1 MHVHLIAVGTRM
13 PAWVE
18 AGFDDYRK
26 RLPREW
32 RLQLHEIPLRR
43 RGKAGETTRLIETEG
58 AQMLSACPQ
67 GAHLVALD
75 NRGQQWSTEALAQR
89 LADWQQAGRDLAFL
103 IGGPE
108 GLAPACR
115 QQAETCWSLSKL
127 TFPHPLVRIIV
138 VEQLYRAWSLLRG
151 HPYHR

>member
-26 RLPREW
+26 RLPQEW
-32 RLQLHEIPLRR
+32 RFQLHEIPLRR
-43 RGKAGETTRLIETEG
+43 RGKEGETARLIETEG
-58 AQMLSACPQ
+58 KQMLAACPPA
-67 GAHLVALD
+67 AHVVALD
-75 NRGQQWSTEALAQR
+75 SRGRQWDTESLARQ
-89 LADWQQAGRDLAFL
+89 LAAWQQAGSDLAFL

-115 QQAETCWSLSKL
+115 HRADACWSLSKL
-127 TFPHPLVRIIV
+127 TFPHALVRIIV
-138 VEQLYRAWSLLRG
+138 VEQLYRAWSLLQG